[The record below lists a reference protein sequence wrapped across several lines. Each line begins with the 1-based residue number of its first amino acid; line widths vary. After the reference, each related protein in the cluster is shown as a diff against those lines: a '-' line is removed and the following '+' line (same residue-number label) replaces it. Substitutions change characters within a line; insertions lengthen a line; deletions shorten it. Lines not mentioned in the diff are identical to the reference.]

1 MDLAA
6 QQRKLL
12 GLFRDTYWVGADDDA
27 YIRKVAQ
34 SKHLEEG
41 RRNVLLWR
49 TYVLERTCALSIRLL
64 RHRNLLEE
72 TLKTFIARTN
82 ISPFRETQAPA
93 FLEALSVHSDG
104 LIASV
109 AQFELSLM
117 RVKQGDPRSYLVS
130 WNIEPHSIL
139 HSLARNT
146 PLEGEI
152 AEGAYQILI
161 SRDIPGQF
169 QIFYLRD
176 EDGHTTHISR

>member
-82 ISPFRETQAPA
+82 ISHLTETQAPT
-93 FLEALSVHSDG
+93 FLEALSVHSEG
-104 LIASV
+104 LIASMQRL
-109 AQFELSLM
+109 ALSL
-117 RVKQGDPRSYLVS
+117 
-130 WNIEPHSIL
+130 I
-139 HSLARNT
+139 
-146 PLEGEI
+146 
-152 AEGAYQILI
+152 
-161 SRDIPGQF
+161 
-169 QIFYLRD
+169 
-176 EDGHTTHISR
+176 